1 MEPLYSEFQT
11 ETIKQNQTSLVLNEG
26 TLLYN
31 LLTKSLGSEDEIMNS
46 NEKTRV
52 SEGGLDET
60 ITHKLLGYIAGEFG
74 FDNIV
79 VPLTDASLTVV
90 NGAQY
95 LSKHSKKLLKP
106 VDMKHGPPGFH
117 IEGLDQALRMQDS
130 GRNSD
135 LEIIQSQKFELF
147 G

>member
-1 MEPLYSEFQT
+1 
-11 ETIKQNQTSLVLNEG
+11 
-26 TLLYN
+26 
-31 LLTKSLGSEDEIMNS
+31 MNS

-95 LSKHSKKLLKP
+95 LSKHSKKLSKP
-106 VDMKHGPPGFH
+106 VDIKHGPPGFH
-117 IEGLDQALRMQDS
+117 IEGLDQALKMQDS

-135 LEIIQSQKFELF
+135 LKIIQSQKFELGLVKAMLF
-147 G
+147 FYFKVFKMIFKYHLRLKF